1 MNRISHD
8 GPQDVQLSRV
18 FSFQK
23 VQLGDGEVVGMEA
36 RGSSEARAA
45 GRRAL
50 SIDILRWLEKSV
62 DQISYELILSVWVS
76 RPAVVKHGSGERV
89 QGHSIRDVE
98 EQPQQEGHYHTHGQ
112 RSPQHSNHEN

>member
-8 GPQDVQLSRV
+8 GPQDVQLSGV

-23 VQLGDGEVVGMEA
+23 VQLSDGEVVGMEA

-50 SIDILRWLEKSV
+50 SIDVLRWLEKCV
-62 DQISYELILSVWVS
+62 DQISYKLIFSVWVS

-112 RSPQHSNHEN
+112 RSP